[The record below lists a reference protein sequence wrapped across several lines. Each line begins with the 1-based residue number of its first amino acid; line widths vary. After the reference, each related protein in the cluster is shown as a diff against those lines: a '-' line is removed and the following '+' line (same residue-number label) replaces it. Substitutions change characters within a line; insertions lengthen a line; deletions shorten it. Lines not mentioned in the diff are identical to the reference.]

1 MSNNKNSNGN
11 GNSKKIFFHH
21 VLKAISSKQIF
32 LYAYFKIYVI
42 TKGVLSDKLIF
53 KTVGNDLESLHL

>member
-11 GNSKKIFFHH
+11 GNSKKNFFTI
-21 VLKAISSKQIF
+21 LKAISSKQIF

-53 KTVGNDLESLHL
+53 KTIGNDLESLHL